1 MTSLNS
7 ATGEH
12 ASEGAAACHHHDYR
26 LYSTTATSHPTLGG
40 TITYVFSH
48 RSLRNPRR
56 FAKCLEAAKA
66 HCAAQNSPLRS
77 SPRFSPPPP
86 PSLHRQRWCRRCPY
100 VLPFAFAQPPT
111 LSAAGDHDNPARG
124 TNACRTPCSA
134 ESKAQEEPHASSAA
148 PTSTQEPFF
157 TSAVTPQQ
165 HSSSVDTATRTA
177 VKAST
182 TDTLSTRTSLL
193 LIRDIQLQL
202 SRLQACVDGMQIA
215 GTLPPAA
222 TASHTSTLYDAAA
235 AVRMHDATS
244 SDIEPLPDCEVTMG
258 WASATSMPAALSS
271 HNTAK
276 LAEGEVAAAATVT
289 DVVDGTGGNKPV
301 EAVSAE
307 TQVSLRVSGT
317 PPATSALTH
326 DAIARPR
333 ECPLDVMRN
342 KEGERQMDFV
352 TCEVAT
358 PSAAST
364 PLSTASAHR
373 RHSNNNNRDIRSTGG
388 LPRYLSD
395 QSALS
400 ASALPSQTTDAAS
413 AMHALD
419 RQLERLSQRRS
430 WIEAVEAAGRHAFVE
445 GDDGRPVTALQHRMV
460 LVASSA
466 TSPLQT
472 YPSSPMH
479 ATAQARREEQEK
491 VAGGAATHPTAAAA
505 ACVAEPSA
513 VNRAD
518 PYGMLS
524 EYMWHL
530 KSPREE
536 KDLADVAGATGEAGA
551 VETSLLIASGTSTA
565 SPSLATTM
573 TLYVMPGEDH
583 ELLLTSLVSCEETK
597 NVNTLQHT
605 ATPPASHSAEEGVP
619 EDQRED
625 VREQQQQ
632 AQQPLPV
639 GTVAPL
645 GVGLEEAER
654 QGRIALVGAR
664 AEMAEVLSNVR
675 DVGARPRTSYQR
687 FRTVM
692 SRAAS
697 SNPGVRA
704 ARVKDAD
711 LQGAAAATA
720 TAPTALAGGAPK
732 IATAQE
738 DIRQS
743 PAVIANAVK
752 PLMVVPSTATE
763 ATDDAAAVGSAAHC
777 GSNNGQTR
785 RSATVST
792 GDLSAPSGLSSTR
805 LVGRSFRDA
814 RGDGAAS
821 VEGPSPAHVPQP
833 TPTPPPTS
841 SSSTS
846 TGARLMQLPVI
857 PGELPEGLTQHGAN
871 GCNSNDRRR
880 FSESSWCTESIYSPT
895 RALARPGAPSP
906 TTTPHCSVSVSW
918 ASAASPSPPAATE
931 AATSA
936 PQDTSPPP
944 CPPPPSR
951 ATQRAKAPTLSPV
964 LPALA
969 AARPSTANVISSKL
983 NSMRLAP
990 QPHRPSSTD
999 SPLTWVGGTSVLT
1012 TGQYRVWRSRGAYQA
1027 TPPLRVM
1034 SASSSDGFRRPSPL
1048 PFSRSA
1054 GAPRT
1059 AARPFSSSSS
1069 SSPVR
1074 FASP

>member
-26 LYSTTATSHPTLGG
+26 LHSTTATSHPTLGG
-40 TITYVFSH
+40 TTTYVFSH

-66 HCAAQNSPLRS
+66 HCAAQNSPSRS

-86 PSLHRQRWCRRCPY
+86 SSLHRQRWCWRCPY
-100 VLPFAFAQPPT
+100 VFPFAFARPPT

-124 TNACRTPCSA
+124 TNACRTPRSA

-177 VKAST
+177 VKASA
-182 TDTLSTRTSLL
+182 TDTLSTRTPLL

-215 GTLPPAA
+215 GTLPSAA

-235 AVRMHDATS
+235 AVRMHDVTS

-289 DVVDGTGGNKPV
+289 DVVDGTGGKKPV

-333 ECPLDVMRN
+333 ECPLDAMRN
-342 KEGERQMDFV
+342 EEGERRMDFV

-364 PLSTASAHR
+364 PLSTTSAHR
-373 RHSNNNNRDIRSTGG
+373 RHSSNNNRDTRSTGG

-395 QSALS
+395 QSALN

-460 LVASSA
+460 LVASSV

-472 YPSSPMH
+472 HPSSPMH
-479 ATAQARREEQEK
+479 ATAQARCEEQEK
-491 VAGGAATHPTAAAA
+491 VAGGATTHPTAAA

-518 PYGMLS
+518 PCGMLS

-530 KSPREE
+530 KSPRKER
-536 KDLADVAGATGEAGA
+536 DLADVAGATGEAGA
-551 VETSLLIASGTSTA
+551 METSRLIASGTSTA

-583 ELLLTSLVSCEETK
+583 ELLLTSLVSSEETK

-639 GTVAPL
+639 GTVSPL

-654 QGRIALVGAR
+654 QGRTALVGAR
-664 AEMAEVLSNVR
+664 AEVAEVLSNVR

-692 SRAAS
+692 SRATS
-697 SNPGVRA
+697 SNPAVRG
-704 ARVKDAD
+704 ARVKNAD

-720 TAPTALAGGAPK
+720 AAPTALAGGAPK

-738 DIRQS
+738 DICQS

-752 PLMVVPSTATE
+752 PLMVPSTATE
-763 ATDDAAAVGSAAHC
+763 ATDGAAAVDSAAHR
-777 GSNNGQTR
+777 GSNSGQTR

-805 LVGRSFRDA
+805 LVGRSFRDV

-857 PGELPEGLTQHGAN
+857 PGELPEELTQHGAN

-906 TTTPHCSVSVSW
+906 TNTPHCSVSVSW

-936 PQDTSPPP
+936 PQGTSPPP

-999 SPLTWVGGTSVLT
+999 STPTWVGGTSVLT
-1012 TGQYRVWRSRGAYQA
+1012 TGQYRVWQSRGVYQA
-1027 TPPLRVM
+1027 TPPFRVM

-1059 AARPFSSSSS
+1059 VARPFSSSSS